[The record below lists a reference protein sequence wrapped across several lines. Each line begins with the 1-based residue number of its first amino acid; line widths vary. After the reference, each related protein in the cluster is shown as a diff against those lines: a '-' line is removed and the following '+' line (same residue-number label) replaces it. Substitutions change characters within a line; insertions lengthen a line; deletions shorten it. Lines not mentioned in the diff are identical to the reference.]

1 MVARTS
7 KTTRSKA
14 PSRSRR
20 VSNAAASG
28 DRRRLLV
35 ALRNLIAEKLDEGSI
50 SSRDLASLTK
60 RLADISAEIE
70 AIDKASNEHDPAM
83 QALDTEDERLD
94 EHED

>member
-7 KTTRSKA
+7 KTTRSKSA
-14 PSRSRR
+14 SKSHR
-20 VSNAAASG
+20 VGNAAASG

-35 ALRNLIAEKLDEGSI
+35 AMRNLIAEKLDEGSI

-60 RLADISAEIE
+60 RLADMSAEIE

-83 QALDTEDERLD
+83 QALDTEDIRLD

>member
-1 MVARTS
+1 MVTRTS
-7 KTTRSKA
+7 KTTRSKTA
-14 PSRSRR
+14 SRSRR

-35 ALRNLIAEKLDEGSI
+35 AMRNLIAEKLDEGSI

-60 RLADISAEIE
+60 RLADVSAEIE
-70 AIDKASNEHDPAM
+70 AIDKASNEHDQAM
-83 QALDTEDERLD
+83 QALDTEDERLN

>member
-1 MVARTS
+1 MVTRTS
-7 KTTRSKA
+7 KTTRSKTA
-14 PSRSRR
+14 SRSRR

-35 ALRNLIAEKLDEGSI
+35 AMRNLIAEKLDEGSI

-70 AIDKASNEHDPAM
+70 AIDKASNEHDQAM

>member
-1 MVARTS
+1 MVTRTS
-7 KTTRSKA
+7 KTTRLKTA
-14 PSRSRR
+14 SRSRR

-35 ALRNLIAEKLDEGSI
+35 AMRNLIAEKLDEGSI

-60 RLADISAEIE
+60 RLADVSAEIE
-70 AIDKASNEHDPAM
+70 AIDKASNEHDQAM
-83 QALDTEDERLD
+83 QALDTEDERLN

>member
-1 MVARTS
+1 MSRTS
-7 KTTRSKA
+7 KTPRSKG
-14 PSRSRR
+14 SSKSHR
-20 VSNAAASG
+20 

-35 ALRNLIAEKLDEGSI
+35 AMRNLIAEKLDEGSI

-60 RLADISAEIE
+60 RLADMSAEIE
-70 AIDKASNEHDPAM
+70 AIDKASNGHDPAM

>member
-1 MVARTS
+1 MVVRTS
-7 KTTRSKA
+7 KTTRSKTA
-14 PSRSRR
+14 SRSRR

-35 ALRNLIAEKLDEGSI
+35 AMRNLIAEKLDEGSI

-70 AIDKASNEHDPAM
+70 AIDKASNGHDPAM
-83 QALDTEDERLD
+83 QALDTEDIRLN

>member
-1 MVARTS
+1 MVTRTS
-7 KTTRSKA
+7 KTTRSKTA
-14 PSRSRR
+14 SRSRR

-35 ALRNLIAEKLDEGSI
+35 AMRNLIAEKLDEGSI

-70 AIDKASNEHDPAM
+70 AIDKASNEHDQAM
-83 QALDTEDERLD
+83 QALDTEDERLN

>member
-7 KTTRSKA
+7 KTTRSKTA
-14 PSRSRR
+14 SRSRR

-35 ALRNLIAEKLDEGSI
+35 AMRNLIAEKLDEGSI
-50 SSRDLASLTK
+50 SSRDLASLIK

-70 AIDKASNEHDPAM
+70 AIDKASNEHDQAM
-83 QALDTEDERLD
+83 QALDTEDERLN

>member
-7 KTTRSKA
+7 KTTRSKTA
-14 PSRSRR
+14 SRSRR

-35 ALRNLIAEKLDEGSI
+35 AMRNLIAEKLDEGSI

-70 AIDKASNEHDPAM
+70 AIDKASNEHDTAT
-83 QALDTEDERLD
+83 QALDTEDERLN

>member
-1 MVARTS
+1 LVSRTS
-7 KTTRSKA
+7 KTTRSKG
-14 PSRSRR
+14 SSKSHR

-35 ALRNLIAEKLDEGSI
+35 AMRNLIAEKLDEGSM

-60 RLADISAEIE
+60 RLADMSAEIE
-70 AIDKASNEHDPAM
+70 AIDKASNGHDPAM

>member
-1 MVARTS
+1 MSRTS
-7 KTTRSKA
+7 KPARSNTMSK
-14 PSRSRR
+14 SHR

-28 DRRRLLV
+28 NRRRLLV
-35 ALRNLIAEKLDEGSI
+35 AMRNLIAEKLDEGSI

-70 AIDKASNEHDPAM
+70 AIDRASNEHDPAM

>member
-1 MVARTS
+1 MVTRTS
-7 KTTRSKA
+7 KTTRSKTA
-14 PSRSRR
+14 SRSRR

-35 ALRNLIAEKLDEGSI
+35 AMRNLIAEKLDEVSI

>member
-1 MVARTS
+1 MSRTS
-7 KTTRSKA
+7 KTTRSKSA
-14 PSRSRR
+14 SKSHR

-28 DRRRLLV
+28 DRRRL
-35 ALRNLIAEKLDEGSI
+35 LIAEKLDEGSI

-60 RLADISAEIE
+60 RLADMSAEIE

-83 QALDTEDERLD
+83 QALDTEDIRLD

>member
-7 KTTRSKA
+7 KATRSKSA
-14 PSRSRR
+14 SKSHR

-35 ALRNLIAEKLDEGSI
+35 AMRNLIAEKLDEGSI

-60 RLADISAEIE
+60 RLADMSAEIE
-70 AIDKASNEHDPAM
+70 AIDKASNGHDPAM
-83 QALDTEDERLD
+83 QALDTEDIRLD
-94 EHED
+94 EHEN

>member
-1 MVARTS
+1 MVARTP
-7 KTTRSKA
+7 KTTRSK
-14 PSRSRR
+14 PSSRSRR

-35 ALRNLIAEKLDEGSI
+35 AMRNLIAEKLDEGSI

-83 QALDTEDERLD
+83 HALDTEDIRLD

>member
-1 MVARTS
+1 MSRTS
-7 KTTRSKA
+7 KTTRSKTA
-14 PSRSRR
+14 SRSRR

-35 ALRNLIAEKLDEGSI
+35 AMRNLIAEKLDEGSI

-70 AIDKASNEHDPAM
+70 AIDKASNEHDQAM
-83 QALDTEDERLD
+83 QALDTEDERLN

>member
-1 MVARTS
+1 MSRTS
-7 KTTRSKA
+7 NTPRSKSA
-14 PSRSRR
+14 SKS
-20 VSNAAASG
+20 AASG

-35 ALRNLIAEKLDEGSI
+35 AMRNLIAEKLDEGSI

-60 RLADISAEIE
+60 RLADMSAEIE
-70 AIDKASNEHDPAM
+70 AIDKASNGHDPAM

>member
-1 MVARTS
+1 MVARTP
-7 KTTRSKA
+7 KTTRSK
-14 PSRSRR
+14 PSSRSRR

-35 ALRNLIAEKLDEGSI
+35 AMRNLIAEKLDEGSI

-83 QALDTEDERLD
+83 QALDTKDERLD

>member
-7 KTTRSKA
+7 KTTRSKTA
-14 PSRSRR
+14 SRSRR

-35 ALRNLIAEKLDEGSI
+35 AMRNLIAEKLDEVSI

-60 RLADISAEIE
+60 RLADIGAEIE
-70 AIDKASNEHDPAM
+70 AIDKASNEHDQAM